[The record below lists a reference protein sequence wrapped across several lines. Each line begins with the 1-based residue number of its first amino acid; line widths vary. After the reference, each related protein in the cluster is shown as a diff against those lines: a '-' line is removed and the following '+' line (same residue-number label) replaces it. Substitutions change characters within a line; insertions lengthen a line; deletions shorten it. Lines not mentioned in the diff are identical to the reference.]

1 MTPDTHTDITPTVSV
16 IIPVYNGER
25 HLAETIDSVIAQT
38 YSDWELIAVN
48 DGSPDSSLSILE
60 EYGKRMPDRITVITV
75 KNGGVS
81 RARNTAVTAAR
92 GTYVAFLDQDDL
104 WAPEKLDL
112 QVEMFARDKNL
123 GLVFTNTTIID
134 ETGSIIRENVLKYG
148 EEHRGNVFEYL
159 LFDNFIGIST
169 VMLKRELFV
178 ATGGFDPRFSLAE
191 DYDLLLKVTQNA
203 PADYIDN
210 PLLHYREHTES
221 GTHTKVGR
229 LIDEALTISDY
240 WKKQRPDLF
249 KKNIF
254 PYLKF
259 RLKLE
264 VLRLKMFVKRFV

>member
-1 MTPDTHTDITPTVSV
+1 MTRDAESENNPIVSV

-25 HLAETIDSVIAQT
+25 HLAETIESVIAQKNIN
-38 YSDWELIAVN
+38 WELIAVN
-48 DGSPDSSLSILE
+48 DGSPDSSLKILN
-60 EYGKRMPDRITVITV
+60 EYAEKIPGRIKVISV

-92 GTYVAFLDQDDL
+92 GTYIAFLDQDDL
-104 WAPEKLDL
+104 WAPEKLEL
-112 QVEMFARDKNL
+112 QVEMFSRDKKL

-134 ETGSIIRENVLKYG
+134 ENGSILHDNVLKFR
-148 EEHRGNVFEYL
+148 EEHRGNIFECL

-169 VMLKRELFV
+169 VMMRKELFV
-178 ATGGFDPRFSLAE
+178 TSGGFDPRFSLAE

-203 PADYIDN
+203 PVDYIDK
-210 PLLHYREHTES
+210 PLLMYREHGES

-240 WKKQRPDLF
+240 WKKQRPEIF
-249 KKNIF
+249 KRNIF

-264 VLRLKMFVKRFV
+264 VLRCKMIVKKFG